1 MAHDVVGDGAGAES
15 PETVTRVRTD
25 DDGVDAEL
33 ARDIADR
40 RPRVAGLDPL
50 VDMIARD
57 HCGCACER
65 GLRLVDLFTP

>member
-40 RPRVAGLDPL
+40 RPRVAGLDPFI
-50 VDMIARD
+50 DTSTRERRR
-57 HCGCACER
+57 GACER
-65 GLRLVDLFTP
+65 GLRLVDLLVP